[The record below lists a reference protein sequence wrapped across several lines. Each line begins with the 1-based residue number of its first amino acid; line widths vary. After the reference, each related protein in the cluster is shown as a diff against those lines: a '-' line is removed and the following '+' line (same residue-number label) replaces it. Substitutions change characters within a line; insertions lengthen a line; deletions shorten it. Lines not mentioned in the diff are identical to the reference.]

1 MVIFCERNF
10 SLKSLIYQC
19 TGMRHDLT
27 LFWHGGSPSLQW
39 GVSDAACQ
47 VLVIVNWA
55 GTVVKWANC
64 REWSTKFTKCTPTVT
79 GGGSL
84 NYYLT
89 PPIFPGNRSLRV
101 QEKMS
106 MHKLQKYCWSCFS
119 LGIVEMTK
127 YQTAYFCC
135 FYGCWMM
142 VHVGWIIEMTE
153 TLKRIHFSQD
163 VDVGCWS
170 KLDWLINDKNI

>member
-1 MVIFCERNF
+1 MLIFFERNF
-10 SLKSLIYQC
+10 SLKCLIYQRK
-19 TGMRHDLT
+19 GMRQDLT

-89 PPIFPGNRSLRV
+89 PPIFPGNRSLHV

-106 MHKLQKYCWSCFS
+106 MHKLQKTARVVFHSGWLVRWFWGSLIVLLFFTLRSIQVGWS
-119 LGIVEMTK
+119 VKMTK
-127 YQTAYFCC
+127 NQTTYFCLR
-135 FYGCWMM
+135 M
-142 VHVGWIIEMTE
+142 VDDG
-153 TLKRIHFSQD
+153 
-163 VDVGCWS
+163 
-170 KLDWLINDKNI
+170 

>member
-1 MVIFCERNF
+1 
-10 SLKSLIYQC
+10 LIYQRK
-19 TGMRHDLT
+19 GMRQDLT

-84 NYYLT
+84 NYYL
-89 PPIFPGNRSLRV
+89 
-101 QEKMS
+101 
-106 MHKLQKYCWSCFS
+106 
-119 LGIVEMTK
+119 
-127 YQTAYFCC
+127 
-135 FYGCWMM
+135 
-142 VHVGWIIEMTE
+142 
-153 TLKRIHFSQD
+153 
-163 VDVGCWS
+163 
-170 KLDWLINDKNI
+170 